1 MAHLGGIPG
10 SSGGGREAEEGW
22 LVGRVLC
29 GHTSHIGG
37 TKPTCVDPSSP
48 KEIPERQV
56 GAFET
61 RAFQLKELELNPS
74 SVSHSLRAS
83 QEVLTPLA

>member
-1 MAHLGGIPG
+1 M
-10 SSGGGREAEEGW
+10 
-22 LVGRVLC
+22 GRVLC